1 MEANDAG
8 RHTNQRIETMKE
20 LKNKYD
26 VVILAAGDFPTDVA
40 AMRILRNAKH
50 LIACDGAVE
59 ELLEMNIEP
68 EVIVGDGDS
77 VSAATKAK
85 YLSIFHTIEEQ
96 EDNDL
101 TKATKYALRCFDLK
115 EKPTFCYLGATGKRE
130 DHTLGN
136 IALLIHYYKHLN
148 IAPTMVT
155 NYGWFT
161 VSQGKTT
168 FAAFPKQQV
177 SIFQIGCKRMESK
190 GLKWNIYPFSEFWQG
205 TLNEAVGNSF
215 TIEAD
220 SAYLIYQT
228 HKPKE

>member
-1 MEANDAG
+1 M
-8 RHTNQRIETMKE
+8 
-20 LKNKYD
+20 
-26 VVILAAGDFPTDVA
+26 
-40 AMRILRNAKH
+40 
-50 LIACDGAVE
+50 
-59 ELLEMNIEP
+59 
-68 EVIVGDGDS
+68 
-77 VSAATKAK
+77 
-85 YLSIFHTIEEQ
+85 
-96 EDNDL
+96 

-190 GLKWNIYPFSEFWQG
+190 GLKWNVYPFSEFWQG